1 MKQKLIIILISIF
14 IFSGCSGTNQYLNNR
29 NVLGLGGAAGG
40 AYAGSQLC
48 KNCKGAA
55 KIAAIAGGSILSMF
69 AMSKVGEWIDKKDV
83 ENKRALILDV
93 LEKNKDNETSTH
105 TYTKSFRNPNTG
117 RNEQA
122 TVQQSATPLRTYQP
136 TGIVPVPN
144 NSYAH
149 NRFPGGQGRN
159 YYGPDCEVGC
169 FAPPLRIAPGT
180 GTPLSFGN
188 NQMAFNQQY
197 GSQYCR
203 DIEITFSISVDGAP
217 PSQNQYYRMCK
228 TEEGWRSIG

>member
-1 MKQKLIIILISIF
+1 MRHLQILSMISIL
-14 IFSGCSGTNQYLNNR
+14 IFSGCSGTNEYLTNR

-55 KIAAIAGGSILSMF
+55 KIAAIAGASIISMF
-69 AMSKVGEWIDKKDV
+69 AMSKVGELIDNRDV
-83 ENKRALILDV
+83 ERQKKLIQDV
-93 LEKNKDNETSTH
+93 LEKNKDNETSTT
-105 TYTKSFRNPNTG
+105 TYTKSWKNPNTG
-117 RNEQA
+117 RTEQT

-136 TGIVPVPN
+136 AGIVPVPN
-144 NSYAH
+144 NNYAN

-180 GTPLSFGN
+180 GTPLPFNN
-188 NQMAFNQQY
+188 NQMAFNQY
-197 GSQYCR
+197 RNSYCR

-217 PSQNQYYRMCK
+217 PTQNQYYRMCR
-228 TEEGWRSIG
+228 TTEGWRNIG